1 MRGAIT
7 RDEWMMAPRLDA
19 VIFDLDGTLLDT
31 ERCTAAAGR
40 RAFAAFGVD
49 LAPDTLHRLIGKDD
63 VTSAAILRQEFPDL
77 DLPAVQRLW
86 RQEIDIAYEEGIPLK
101 PGARDL
107 LDRLDRPKALATSST
122 RQQALRKL
130 DITGLSRDFAHV
142 ITFDDVESPKP
153 APDAFLL
160 AARQLGLPPPRCL
173 AFEDSEAGAEAA
185 FHAGM
190 TVVQV
195 PDILPSSGKFAHLV
209 AATLLEGAQHFGLL
223 D

>member
-1 MRGAIT
+1 MT
-7 RDEWMMAPRLDA
+7 RSFEA

-40 RAFAAFGVD
+40 RAFADFGVD
-49 LAPDTLHRLIGKDD
+49 LAPDFLHRLIGKDD
-63 VTSAAILRQEFPDL
+63 VTGQAILRAHFPDL
-77 DLPAVQRLW
+77 DLPALQRLW
-86 RQEIDIAYEEGIPLK
+86 AKEIDIAYDEGIPLK
-101 PGARDL
+101 PGAREL

-130 DITGLSRDFAHV
+130 DLTGLSRDFAHV
-142 ITFDDVESPKP
+142 ITFDDVVSPKP

-160 AARQLGLPPPRCL
+160 AARHLGHDPAGCI

-185 FHAGM
+185 FRAGM

-195 PDILPSSGKFAHLV
+195 PDILPSSGRFAHLV
-209 AATLLEGAQHFGLL
+209 AATLLDGARNFGLL